1 MRVASAKVLGQEE
14 VGSVAWPILRKGK
27 QAWVAGAW
35 RARMTVTDSE
45 VGEGSRGQAITSK
58 KPYKLP
64 ESLWLKRH
72 PKVGGGAG
80 REGLQGSD
88 I

>member
-1 MRVASAKVLGQEE
+1 MR
-14 VGSVAWPILRKGK
+14 
-27 QAWVAGAW
+27 
-35 RARMTVTDSE
+35 VTDSE
-45 VGEGSRGQAITSK
+45 VGEGSRGQTITSK

-64 ESLWLKRH
+64 ESLWPKRH